1 MFFRQTKRKLT
12 HGLGSAALTLSLTSL
27 TGCQTPPP
35 KPMVPLP
42 HVDQAATQQ
51 WQGHFSIKLGPWG
64 TQSGEGQSFTF
75 YLQSASRTGQM
86 DLMTPLGTQLAQV
99 NWDPQGTRIESS
111 EGTQQFASLKDMSQQ
126 LLGEDVPLQALPHWL
141 QGMPSP
147 DLPTATIS
155 ADHTGFDQ
163 AGWTIDA
170 HGLPNGKLQATRS
183 QTSTQRLIT
192 IKVRLER

>member
-1 MFFRQTKRKLT
+1 MPFQSTMGRHIYRL
-12 HGLGSAALTLSLTSL
+12 GLAAGALTLPLL
-27 TGCQTPPP
+27 TGCQTAPQ
-35 KPMVPLP
+35 PMIPLP
-42 HVDQAATQQ
+42 PVDQAATQQ

-64 TQSGEGQSFTF
+64 TQGTEGQSFTF
-75 YLQSASRTGQM
+75 YLQSTTKTGQL

-99 NWDPQGTRIESS
+99 NWNPQGTRIHSS
-111 EGTQQFASLKDMSQQ
+111 EGSQQFASLKDMSEQ

-147 DLPTATIS
+147 DLPSAQIS
-155 ADHTGFDQ
+155 ADHTGFEQ
-163 AGWTIDA
+163 AGWTIEA
-170 HGLPNGKLQATRS
+170 HGLLNGKLQATRN